1 MPVLCPGMLT
11 HGSDQRQ
18 PDGRQ
23 PAGVSAQLFNGLG
36 VFYNHP
42 SHRIKGS
49 DQGT

>member
-1 MPVLCPGMLT
+1 MARINDSRT
-11 HGSDQRQ
+11 AASH
-18 PDGRQ
+18 
-23 PAGVSAQLFNGLG
+23 AGVSAQLFNGLG